1 MNALVFLLF
10 SACAWA
16 QQTAQV
22 DRGSGTTYV
31 NTQMTNV
38 QSMTALGMNASGDV
52 KPILIDDNGN
62 LFITNAISS
71 PLHVVDDTLI
81 ADFDAWKIWADV
93 NLSTRASAV
102 NQTNGSQLTQ
112 IVQGGLA
119 SSVKVISVGPVGSD
133 NGLVANAVIY
143 GLTTGGG
150 GGYVEVKVN
159 PSGSLVA
166 DVSGSTV
173 SATQGTSPWVSNVS
187 QFGGSNV
194 VTGTGASGAGIPR
207 VTVSN
212 DSNILATQSG
222 GWTVT
227 ANAGTNLNTSLLQLD
242 TTGAKL
248 NNAQGSTTSGQTGP
262 LVQGAVTTAAPNYV
276 TAQTS
281 PLSMT
286 AAGGLRTD
294 TSTIAGTTTVT
305 AGVAGLQAV
314 GGNAASSSA
323 DSGNPVKVGHVY
335 NSTLPTPSSGNR
347 VDAQTNAFGELA
359 CRSRNKFLNIVG
371 NVTTTVKSG
380 AGVLHNICFNNG
392 ANSTVLTIYDNTAA
406 SGTKI
411 GTPAILGINT
421 NVLTCLHY
429 DLEFSTGLTIVAA
442 GSTANDITVTYQ

>member
-1 MNALVFLLF
+1 
-10 SACAWA
+10 
-16 QQTAQV
+16 
-22 DRGSGTTYV
+22 
-31 NTQMTNV
+31 
-38 QSMTALGMNASGDV
+38 
-52 KPILIDDNGN
+52 
-62 LFITNAISS
+62 
-71 PLHVVDDTLI
+71 
-81 ADFDAWKIWADV
+81 
-93 NLSTRASAV
+93 
-102 NQTNGSQLTQ
+102 
-112 IVQGGLA
+112 
-119 SSVKVISVGPVGSD
+119 
-133 NGLVANAVIY
+133 
-143 GLTTGGG
+143 
-150 GGYVEVKVN
+150 
-159 PSGSLVA
+159 
-166 DVSGSTV
+166 
-173 SATQGTSPWVSNVS
+173 
-187 QFGGSNV
+187 
-194 VTGTGASGAGIPR
+194 

-262 LVQGAVTTAAPNYV
+262 LVQGAVTTAAPTYV

-286 AAGGLRTD
+286 TSGGLRTD